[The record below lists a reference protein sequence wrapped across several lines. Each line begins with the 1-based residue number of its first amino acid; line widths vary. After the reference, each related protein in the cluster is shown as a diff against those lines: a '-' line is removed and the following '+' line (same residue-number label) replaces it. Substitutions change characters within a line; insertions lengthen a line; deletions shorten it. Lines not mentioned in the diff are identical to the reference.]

1 MGRSGFV
8 MIEAAYLKKS
18 IICSNCSSGPKEFLQ
33 KNDAGFLFK
42 NNDLASL
49 KKTLENYEKTSKRL
63 KNKKIQ
69 NAHQNSKIYTIRN
82 HYNIINKYL

>member
-1 MGRSGFV
+1 

-42 NNDLASL
+42 NNDLVSL
-49 KKTLENYEKTSKRL
+49 KKR
-63 KNKKIQ
+63 
-69 NAHQNSKIYTIRN
+69 
-82 HYNIINKYL
+82 